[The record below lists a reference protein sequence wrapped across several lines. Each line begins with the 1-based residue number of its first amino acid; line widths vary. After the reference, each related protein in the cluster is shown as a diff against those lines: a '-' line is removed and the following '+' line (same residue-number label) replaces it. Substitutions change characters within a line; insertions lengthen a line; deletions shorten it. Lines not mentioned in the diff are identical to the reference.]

1 MCSQKAA
8 MNTCLVTS
16 ALVANA
22 SVIIALIAPTVNPT
36 LFVGI
41 MYSYDILYTECGV
54 LSIELILIA
63 LMALLIIEVVDD
75 DDIL

>member
-1 MCSQKAA
+1 

-22 SVIIALIAPTVNPT
+22 SVIIAQIAPNANPT

-41 MYSYDILYTECGV
+41 MCRYDILYTECGV

-75 DDIL
+75 DDIF